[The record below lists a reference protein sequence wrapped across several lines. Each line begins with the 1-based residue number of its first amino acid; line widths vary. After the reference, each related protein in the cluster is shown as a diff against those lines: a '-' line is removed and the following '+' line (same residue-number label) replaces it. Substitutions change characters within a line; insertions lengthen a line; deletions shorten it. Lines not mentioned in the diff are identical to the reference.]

1 MWDTNLILDRWWYL
15 SRVPVV
21 NEVENDIINTKI
33 QNCKHL
39 HAILYES
46 QDHALPGRKLSA
58 SACFAFQW
66 YCGNLTNE
74 CSFTYSSSSVK
85 CPFCWNWMLGS
96 FKLRKKKKKVLP
108 SLAKMNGSE
117 SNFSFHHVP
126 LFWIQQTT
134 YVNFAKEW
142 PLKWR
147 KIELEQIFYCD
158 EGITWP
164 KIFLQNNCG
173 SNKHLAGARAR
184 FTRTRLLSVQFN
196 YSLTRMWRRSKF
208 LRNGKTTFKKMY

>member
-1 MWDTNLILDRWWYL
+1 
-15 SRVPVV
+15 
-21 NEVENDIINTKI
+21 
-33 QNCKHL
+33 
-39 HAILYES
+39 
-46 QDHALPGRKLSA
+46 
-58 SACFAFQW
+58 
-66 YCGNLTNE
+66 
-74 CSFTYSSSSVK
+74 
-85 CPFCWNWMLGS
+85 
-96 FKLRKKKKKVLP
+96 
-108 SLAKMNGSE
+108 MNGSE

-173 SNKHLAGARAR
+173 SNKHLARARAR
-184 FTRTRLLSVQFN
+184 FTWTRLLSVQFN
-196 YSLTRMWRRSKF
+196 YSLIRMWKERKNDFQKNVLTYKTGKINAKIPRLK
-208 LRNGKTTFKKMY
+208 LTKVMDETRNTIGKVYFDAKQDTHCKRNVKHDI